1 MKLYKPELFDSLLLS
16 FQQHMHTEIFH
27 TNDNDDNNKILVL
40 IGTTCNKYESLPVI
54 YSLAAAKC
62 LNLSLHLRD
71 WYCGTI
77 E

>member
-1 MKLYKPELFDSLLLS
+1 
-16 FQQHMHTEIFH
+16 MHTEMFH

-40 IGTTCNKYESLPVI
+40 IGTTCNNYESLPVI

-71 WYCGTI
+71 TVVQLNKSRPTPEYKLPTV
-77 E
+77 